1 MISNSLKHSLKSQ
14 DIPHKYEM
22 IYTDQVDGYSLIY
35 NPLSRKGLVVLQQS
49 AAFYYSLIDGRR
61 TLSDIFKLAQR
72 EDSRIMMDDVFQF
85 FDQFLKSE
93 IIFFKEE
100 DKLKLP
106 VITPPKGLNVWF
118 HITNQCNLRCK
129 YCYIRKSSKRM
140 DLKIA
145 NKAIKKIYLTAVTHK
160 IKYILFTFMGGEPL
174 LEFPKIRLL
183 IKKIRELEQKYKI
196 HSRIN
201 LISNGT
207 LINAKIAGE
216 LKKLNISVQISCDGF
231 GRYNDKTRVFPNGS
245 GSFKFIKRGM
255 ENLQKMGIRFGVII
269 VVTSK
274 NIKGVPEFVEY
285 LLSQKIR
292 FGLNLF
298 RDNPLA
304 KSSLMCEKRDLIKT
318 FKRMYKEISLNPP
331 NFSILN
337 HIDKISFNSPTV
349 RICSAGSN
357 YIGVRQDGKL
367 ASCQMTMDRVIGSI
381 SDKDLLETVRKGSFI
396 KPASMTV
403 EDRAACRKCLWKYA
417 CGGGCP
423 FFVYQSYGRYDAKSH
438 YCDVYRALIPEI
450 FRIEAKRIIGNF
462 SKSACD
468 Q

>member
-1 MISNSLKHSLKSQ
+1 
-14 DIPHKYEM
+14 
-22 IYTDQVDGYSLIY
+22 
-35 NPLSRKGLVVLQQS
+35 
-49 AAFYYSLIDGRR
+49 
-61 TLSDIFKLAQR
+61 
-72 EDSRIMMDDVFQF
+72 
-85 FDQFLKSE
+85 
-93 IIFFKEE
+93 
-100 DKLKLP
+100 
-106 VITPPKGLNVWF
+106 
-118 HITNQCNLRCK
+118 
-129 YCYIRKSSKRM
+129 
-140 DLKIA
+140 
-145 NKAIKKIYLTAVTHK
+145 
-160 IKYILFTFMGGEPL
+160 
-174 LEFPKIRLL
+174 
-183 IKKIRELEQKYKI
+183 
-196 HSRIN
+196 
-201 LISNGT
+201 
-207 LINAKIAGE
+207 
-216 LKKLNISVQISCDGF
+216 
-231 GRYNDKTRVFPNGS
+231 
-245 GSFKFIKRGM
+245 
-255 ENLQKMGIRFGVII
+255 
-269 VVTSK
+269 
-274 NIKGVPEFVEY
+274 
-285 LLSQKIR
+285 
-292 FGLNLF
+292 
-298 RDNPLA
+298 
-304 KSSLMCEKRDLIKT
+304 MCEKRDLIKT

-423 FFVYQSYGRYDAKSH
+423 FFVYQSYGRYDAKSP